1 MRILIFAFALLL
13 GAGHAFAAESEL
25 DFRQRIMDN
34 AADLFS
40 NRQFAKLNALERE
53 YRGGERTPSGA
64 WKLTVFYNGGLYF
77 VPPQDEDFEK
87 NWSAIFAIAKEW
99 VAKNPSPA
107 AYIVL
112 ANAYMNYGWDLSEA
126 AQDDKK
132 LFHEQTLLARKLLE
146 GHKAEMAGD
155 PHWYAT
161 MARIGAAQQW
171 SANEVWDLYA
181 KGVKA
186 SPYYYEMYYQVLD
199 ALVPYWDDPGVAAFQ
214 LAGIA
219 LQDTRGKDRELY
231 ARILW
236 HAMQEKY
243 APYGWPT
250 NYNWPQMRTS
260 MNDLVARYPDQ
271 WNINNM
277 AHIACRS
284 MDKKLTA
291 SLMGRMT
298 TRFDGLWDDEVI
310 SYDLCRKWTDGS
322 APSQFLAVAQMIRQR
337 SELEKGERGSAT
349 HLKAGD
355 SHP

>member
-1 MRILIFAFALLL
+1 
-13 GAGHAFAAESEL
+13 
-25 DFRQRIMDN
+25 MDN
-34 AADLFS
+34 DAELFS
-40 NRQFAKLNALERE
+40 NRQFAKLNALEQE
-53 YRGGERTPSGA
+53 YRNDERTPSGA

-77 VPPQDEDFEK
+77 LPPKDAHFEE

-126 AQDDKK
+126 AKDDKK
-132 LFHEQTLLARKLLE
+132 LYHKKTLLARKLLE
-146 GHKAEMAGD
+146 SHKAEMAGD

-171 SANEVWDLYA
+171 SANQVWDLYA

-186 SPYYYEMYYQVLD
+186 NPYYYEMHYQILD

-219 LQDTRGKDRELY
+219 LQDTHGKDRELY

-243 APYGWPT
+243 APYGWPN
-250 NYNWPQMRTS
+250 NYNWSQMKSS

-284 MDKKLTA
+284 GDKKLTV

-298 TRFDGLWDDEVI
+298 THFDEVWDDEVVT
-310 SYDLCRKWTDGS
+310 YDLCREWIHGT
-322 APSQFLAVAQMIRQR
+322 APEPFLSVVKMIRER
-337 SELEKGERGSAT
+337 DAYEKAMRGVAT
-349 HLKAGD
+349 PHESGNSD
-355 SHP
+355 P